1 MTDLL
6 YLILR
11 ILAAAALIGLFF
23 LWVRMSLDWFCRKE
37 KDYLLEGIYSN
48 RYLWLVIAVIL
59 GIATSFI
66 YYFLVVRKKKITI
79 SRNLEYGVYSVVTV
93 YFVLIGVWFAG
104 KALDYYPMRAD
115 LTENKVYSLSGQ
127 TKNVIKELKTD
138 VKATAFVR
146 KLGSEAK
153 YIEYMLTEMGRYS
166 KRFKF
171 EIIDI
176 DIDPAKWQ
184 KYMIGEANT
193 VVFEAGETPSD
204 ASAGPQNENIGPAAR
219 SAAYKRKDVK
229 QQDIFQSDDPYNPQ
243 KIEPKGEQAFI
254 NAVYSLT
261 EDKQRIVYFSEGHR
275 ELSIGQGD
283 RNGLTELAKYLKTE
297 NYYIKTVKIA
307 TEGMVPEDCDL
318 LIVAGP
324 LNPFF
329 DKEAEAVKNYL
340 KNGGKAFFMLNPDL
354 PCGLEKTLEYWNIKL
369 EKGVVLDKRAF
380 FQPILPIPS
389 YKIHPIT
396 SPLDKDQVPLIL
408 PYSRGI
414 SDLKAKLDPRVVSRD
429 DLLMTSESGWAAA
442 EIKNGEK
449 PVFKEGR
456 DVKGPLALA
465 VAVSEFVKADPKK
478 TPASAESKETQFVV
492 VGSSFFISNQWLTR
506 SKGNLDFFINAANW
520 MLKQENKISIRP
532 AADDMKRLEI
542 TPTRTNIMFL
552 VVVVLVPLAIV
563 GSGIFVWFKRRSK

>member
-1 MTDLL
+1 M
-6 YLILR
+6 
-11 ILAAAALIGLFF
+11 
-23 LWVRMSLDWFCRKE
+23 
-37 KDYLLEGIYSN
+37 
-48 RYLWLVIAVIL
+48 
-59 GIATSFI
+59 
-66 YYFLVVRKKKITI
+66 KKIMDALKNI
-79 SRNLEYGVYSVVTV
+79 MQNRNVRFGASA
-93 YFVLIGVWFAG
+93 VLMTLATLCIIWFAQ
-104 KALDYYPMRAD
+104 KILSDRPLRVD
-115 LTENKVYSLSGQ
+115 LTENKVYSLSDQ
-127 TKNVIKELKTD
+127 TKKVIKELKTE

-153 YIEYMLTEMGRYS
+153 YIEYMLTELGRYS
-166 KRFKF
+166 PKFKF

-176 DIDPAKWQ
+176 DVDQVKWQ

-193 VVFEAGETPSD
+193 VVFETGENPAG
-204 ASAGPQNENIGPAAR
+204 ASAEPQKEKKAA
-219 SAAYKRKDVK
+219 AAKSLPYKRKDVK
-229 QQDIFQSDDPYNPQ
+229 QQDIFQSDPYNPQ

-261 EDKQRIVYFSEGHR
+261 EDKQRIVYFTEGHR

-283 RNGLTELAKYLKTE
+283 RNGLTELANYLKTE
-297 NYYIKTVKIA
+297 NYYIKTVKIS

-318 LIVAGP
+318 LVVAGP

-369 EKGVVLDKRAF
+369 EKGVVLDKRSF

-478 TPASAESKETQFVV
+478 TPASAESKETQFVL
-492 VGSSFFISNQWLTR
+492 VGSSFFISNQWLTQSR
-506 SKGNLDFFINAANW
+506 GNLDFFINSVNW

-532 AADDMKRLEI
+532 ASDDLKRLEI
-542 TPTRTNIMFL
+542 TPLRANIMFL
-552 VVVVLVPLAIV
+552 VLVVLVPLAVI
-563 GSGIFVWFKRRSK
+563 GSGIFVWLKRRAK